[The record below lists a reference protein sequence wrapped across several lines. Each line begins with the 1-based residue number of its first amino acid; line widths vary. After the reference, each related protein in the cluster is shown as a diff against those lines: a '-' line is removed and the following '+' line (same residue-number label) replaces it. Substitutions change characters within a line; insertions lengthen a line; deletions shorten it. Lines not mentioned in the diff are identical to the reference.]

1 MIQTDDEADTS
12 GNRDSGTFEDQRPPN
27 METNY
32 PVSDSSSESSQEEGP
47 GQEYTA
53 MVGATSIDVP
63 PNSAFATASQNGGRT
78 LHVSQSRDRMGGTIC
93 EAEHGQF
100 ESEF

>member
-12 GNRDSGTFEDQRPPN
+12 GNRDSGTFDEQRSPT

-32 PVSDSSSESSQEEGP
+32 PLSNSSSDSSQEEGQ

-53 MVGATSIDVP
+53 MGGATNNNMLSP
-63 PNSAFATASQNGGRT
+63 GTSLNASHNGGRT
-78 LHVSQSRDRMGGTIC
+78 IHVSRDRMGGANC